1 MNRFGF
7 AAVALCVS
15 LTASAYGQTV
25 KLSLQVSG
33 RTRSCMV
40 HVPTGMTAG
49 TKAPLVF
56 FVHGANG
63 SGANFESETK
73 GDATADRE
81 KFIAAYPS
89 ASSDGSG
96 GIWDDMQGTTNFPF
110 FLAVIDTVDARY
122 HVDRNRIYMTGFSQG
137 GMISYVAACSYSD
150 VFAAVAPVS
159 GHSNTTC
166 AIKRPVPIF
175 MTYGSSDVSAPPTF
189 IADGAL
195 WNKWNKCP
203 TTATN
208 TRPYPSTNPSSGVSR
223 TSYGPCDQGS
233 YVIEDSIG
241 GEGHQWPDAKRL
253 NQSDEVWAFFKQF
266 SLATTTPVQPRN
278 VAGREG
284 FSVAYAA
291 GWVRLDGVGENARV
305 RVTDTNGKLVAAV
318 AAKQGQFAFKGQPSG
333 IYLVTVSESGRSS
346 ARKFLIP

>member
-7 AAVALCVS
+7 SALALCAS
-15 LTASAYGQTV
+15 LTAPGYAQTV
-25 KLSLQVSG
+25 KLSLQVAG
-33 RTRSCMV
+33 KTRSCMV
-40 HVPTGMTAG
+40 HVPTGMTG
-49 TKAPLVF
+49 TTKAPLVF

-63 SGANFESETK
+63 SGAAFESETK
-73 GDATADRE
+73 GDVTADRE

-110 FLAVIDTVDARY
+110 FLAVIDTIDARY
-122 HVDRNRIYMTGFSQG
+122 HIDRNKIYMTGFSQG

-159 GHSNTTC
+159 GHSNANCT
-166 AIKRPVPIF
+166 IKRPVPVF

-189 IADGAL
+189 IADATL

-203 TTATN
+203 ATAT
-208 TRPYPSTNPSSGVSR
+208 TVRPYPATNASSGVSR
-223 TSYGPCDQGS
+223 SSYGPCDQGS
-233 YVIEDSIG
+233 YVIADSIG

-253 NQSDEVWAFFKQF
+253 NQSDEVWSFFKQF
-266 SLATTTPVQPRN
+266 SLATPTRVRPRTA
-278 VAGREG
+278 AGQG
-284 FSVAYAA
+284 DFSVAYAA
-291 GWVRLDGVGENARV
+291 GWVRLNGVGENARV
-305 RVTDTNGKLVAAV
+305 RVTDTNGKSIAAV
-318 AAKQGQFAFKGQPSG
+318 AANGQFAFKRQPSG
-333 IYLVTVSESGRSS
+333 IYVVTVSESGRSS